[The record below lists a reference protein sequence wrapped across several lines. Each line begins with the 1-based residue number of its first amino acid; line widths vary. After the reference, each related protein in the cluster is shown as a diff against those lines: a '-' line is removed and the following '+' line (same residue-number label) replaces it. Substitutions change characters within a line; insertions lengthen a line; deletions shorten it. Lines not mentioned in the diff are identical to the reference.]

1 MSKNTP
7 DYRPS
12 VFAQQ
17 VASCI
22 LSSPIMR
29 TPMIL
34 VLLAVATGT
43 AAESHVA
50 APAAALCGGAAAFL
64 LAALA
69 VRRAAPRQVLLLL
82 SLAALA
88 ILRAGA
94 VSHTPEGL
102 ALRAPHI
109 TEVVGT
115 VVSYPSLGRDR
126 IRFVVQPDHLPSR
139 FLVTW
144 ERPDAAAGAIHCGDR
159 VLLAGRAQQEGT
171 FAGFDYRRL
180 PRAAGHLR
188 HDARR
193 VVGPRAS
200 RREAGDPARRRPRA
214 AGAPRFAPAAA
225 HCWTSS
231 PWRRAMSSATA
242 TPSPTRPR
250 KRLPRPGS
258 CTSLRS
264 RACTSPILLAGA
276 WWILRRLGA
285 RAAVAYPV
293 LALFV
298 LVAVW
303 IVGPWV
309 SFVRSA
315 LLFFFVAAGSVLA
328 DLGLTLRR
336 SVRPMNALATAAVV
350 VLLIDPQALYDIGF
364 QLSVAATAGLL
375 AFAPPRGWPALRMW
389 PRPIVFAAR
398 AAASLFLVSLA
409 AQAGAAP
416 ILAVHFGKVQVWTA
430 ITGMVAI
437 PLSSVALWLG
447 VVALA
452 VSPAGPLADAAARLF
467 GWTLQAFEAVV
478 AAAAHLPWTT
488 LPADGRVGVWLG
500 SLAVFLYCRAPGA
513 RQPASSHRRGPCT
526 CASGPRTPR
535 DVPWRRARRCRT
547 MDDGG

>member
-1 MSKNTP
+1 
-7 DYRPS
+7 
-12 VFAQQ
+12 
-17 VASCI
+17 
-22 LSSPIMR
+22 
-29 TPMIL
+29 MIL

-88 ILRAGA
+88 MLRAGA

-159 VLLAGRAQQEGT
+159 VRLAGRAQQEGT
-171 FAGFDYRRL
+171 FAGFDYRHYLERQGIF
-180 PRAAGHLR
+180 ATM
-188 HDARR
+188 R
-193 VVGPRAS
+193 VESSGLERC
-200 RREAGDPARRRPRA
+200 
-214 AGAPRFAPAAA
+214 GA
-225 HCWTSS
+225 
-231 PWRRAMSSATA
+231 
-242 TPSPTRPR
+242 
-250 KRLPRPGS
+250 RPGILRVGDHVRQALLA
-258 CTSLRS
+258 SLQQRLTVDEFALAQS
-264 RACTSPILLAGA
+264 YVFGDRYALTDETEEAFAETGLMHILAVSGMHLAVLLAGA

-285 RAAVAYPV
+285 RAAVSYPV

-437 PLSSVALWLG
+437 PLSSIALWIG

-500 SLAVFLYCRAPGA
+500 SLAVCLYCA
-513 RQPASSHRRGPCT
+513 RHALDSPPLLTSADLVPVRR
-526 CASGPRTPR
+526 
-535 DVPWRRARRCRT
+535 DRARPSATRG
-547 MDDGG
+547 DGPGDAGQWRPAVDRRKTRS